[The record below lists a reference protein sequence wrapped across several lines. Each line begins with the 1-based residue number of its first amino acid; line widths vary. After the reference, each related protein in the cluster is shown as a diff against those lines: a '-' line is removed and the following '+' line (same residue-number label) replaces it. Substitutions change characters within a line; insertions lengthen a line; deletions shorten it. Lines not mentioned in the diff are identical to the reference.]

1 MDRLLIL
8 LGIKKPPLPDT
19 GPNFPPLPA
28 DDDINSKGLTQY
40 FNLSLNKE
48 GATASVINDNES
60 GEIVATAS
68 VINDNESGEFV
79 VAFLSY
85 HKNR

>member
-8 LGIKKPPLPDT
+8 LGLKKPPLPDT
-19 GPNFPPLPA
+19 GPHFPPLPA

-60 GEIVATAS
+60 GLS
-68 VINDNESGEFV
+68 LLYLSLLSINLF
-79 VAFLSY
+79 
-85 HKNR
+85 